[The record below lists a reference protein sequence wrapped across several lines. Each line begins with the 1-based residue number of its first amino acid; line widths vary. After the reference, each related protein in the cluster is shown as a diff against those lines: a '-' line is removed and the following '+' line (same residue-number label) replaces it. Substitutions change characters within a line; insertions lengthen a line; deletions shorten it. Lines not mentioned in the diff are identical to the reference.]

1 MAGQIITVGR
11 QFGSG
16 GRTIAKKLAQR
27 LGVKYYDKELI
38 TIAAKESGISP
49 DIFEKVDEEAANSL
63 LYSMVIGMYATT
75 TRIANYGELSIN
87 DKIFRVQTEIIE
99 KLAAEGPCVIVGRCA
114 DYILRDHPNCINAFI
129 YSNIDE
135 RIRRS
140 VEEYNIQSKN
150 IKEFILKADKKRA
163 NYYNFYTGKKWGSI
177 GNYNICLDSA
187 ALGIDGCVDVLEKV
201 ALSKKPL

>member
-1 MAGQIITVGR
+1 MGRIITVARGM
-11 QFGSG
+11 GSG
-16 GRTIAKKLAQR
+16 GRTIAKKLAER
-27 LGVKYYDKELI
+27 LGIKYYDKELI

-63 LYSMVIGMYATT
+63 LYSMVIGMYATSS
-75 TRIANYGELSIN
+75 RITNYGEISIN

-99 KLAAEGPCVIVGRCA
+99 KLAEKESCVIVGRCA
-114 DYILRDHPNCINAFI
+114 DYILREHPNCLNVFI

-150 IKEFILKADKKRA
+150 IKEFVLKSDKKRA
-163 NYYNFYTGKKWGSI
+163 NYYNFYTGKKWGAI
-177 GNYNICLDSA
+177 YNYNICLDSS
-187 ALGIDGCVDVLEKV
+187 ALGIDGCVNILEKT
-201 ALSKKPL
+201 ALEKK